1 MDWKKEMILAM
12 LSIQSACMKNDSW
25 NECQNCPFDDYC
37 TSLEH
42 NGFHTPDEWEIKT
55 ED

>member
-1 MDWKKEMILAM
+1 MDWKKEMTLAM

-25 NECQNCPFDDYC
+25 YECRNCPFDEYC
-37 TSLEH
+37 TLLQD
-42 NGFHTPDEWEIKT
+42 NGFGEPTEWEIET